1 MLNHPWSGPAVNGG
15 RETGNAITVIKTTGK
30 DTSIWSKSGPFS
42 LRLSVYFY
50 ILTLFIQGSSVMSR
64 GFFHGGRLHTEESFY
79 EYKLETSGENG
90 ACTFFFYVC
99 GWEGVEEVYG
109 YEHKSTV
116 IRHNNHINIWEIS
129 AQISGW
135 TCAGCVRAHSLSFSK
150 YLSLY
155 AKTHHKS
162 IKPITPPPHP
172 SAYFLKCLRC
182 VENKHPYTTSCPHPN
197 LRWATKKQQLS
208 LLFSLPLSQ
217 RRKPPPLLEGQ
228 SWTVVWEKVK
238 ERTDKSL

>member
-1 MLNHPWSGPAVNGG
+1 MNGG

-50 ILTLFIQGSSVMSR
+50 ISTLFIQGSSVMSR

-129 AQISGW
+129 VQISGR
-135 TCAGCVRAHSLSFSK
+135 TCAGCVRARSLFQQVSFP
-150 YLSLY
+150 LCQD
-155 AKTHHKS
+155 TPQQHKAN
-162 IKPITPPPHP
+162 TPPPNP

-182 VENKHPYTTSCPHPN
+182 VENKQPYTASCPHPN

-228 SWTVVWEKVK
+228 S
-238 ERTDKSL
+238 